1 MKPPAATV
9 LSHFW
14 APLCAIGSHGPA
26 GPNAQ
31 VCVSVFGASI
41 VPERPRILVVLS
53 NTNFTT
59 GLVAASG
66 TLSVSVLG
74 ETQAPR
80 LAPLGL
86 RSGRDGAK
94 LTGLELE
101 IDPFGN
107 PLFSA
112 GSAGWLSAEVLST
125 TSLGDS
131 TAFLA
136 AVRDH
141 HDGTAPPLSWQAAK
155 GIVGEDF
162 LRRWAEK
169 SAREQTAARETML
182 WRD

>member
-1 MKPPAATV
+1 MSQPAISV

-14 APLCAIGSHGPA
+14 APLCAIGSHGDA

-31 VCVSVFGASI
+31 ICVSVFGASI
-41 VPERPRILVVLS
+41 VPERPRLLVVLS

-66 TLSVSVLG
+66 TVAITVLG
-74 ETQAPR
+74 HGQAGL

-86 RSGRDGAK
+86 HSGRDGKK
-94 LTGLELE
+94 LASVAHTLTTAR
-101 IDPFGN
+101 DPAF
-107 PLFSA
+107 PA
-112 GSAGWLSAEVLST
+112 GSAGWMAAEVLSA

-131 TAFLA
+131 TAFLV
-136 AVRDH
+136 AVRERE
-141 HDGTAPPLSWQAAK
+141 DGAAAPLSWQAAK
-155 GIVGEDF
+155 AVVGEDF

-169 SAREQTAARETML
+169 SVREQAAAREAMH